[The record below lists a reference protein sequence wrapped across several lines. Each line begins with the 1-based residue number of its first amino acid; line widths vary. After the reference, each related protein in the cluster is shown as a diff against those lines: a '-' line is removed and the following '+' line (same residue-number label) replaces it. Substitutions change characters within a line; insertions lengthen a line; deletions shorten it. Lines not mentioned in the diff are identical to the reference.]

1 LLRGKENHDE
11 FSRSTSSLFEPIPDE
26 HSGWQTGNRANVLAG
41 KYASVLLVRNE
52 AAIKS
57 RLNQMLELWTI
68 RVFLIWRRTG
78 RGTREGFLN
87 FCRVAD

>member
-1 LLRGKENHDE
+1 LNFLQAG
-11 FSRSTSSLFEPIPDE
+11 SSQFELM
-26 HSGWQTGNRANVLAG
+26 QTNIRAG
-41 KYASVLLVRNE
+41 KQELGPNIPRRKYARVVLVRHE

-78 RGTREGFLN
+78 RGTREVFSN